1 MVLGVGFEP
10 TYGKPGQIYSLL
22 LLTAQPP
29 QHYQLM
35 KRNRKKNP
43 GSLYKGNAH
52 PTGEGSLANL
62 TP

>member
-1 MVLGVGFEP
+1 
-10 TYGKPGQIYSLL
+10 
-22 LLTAQPP
+22 
-29 QHYQLM
+29 M

>member
-29 QHYQLM
+29 QHYRLQIQE
-35 KRNRKKNP
+35 RDYN
-43 GSLYKGNAH
+43 
-52 PTGEGSLANL
+52 
-62 TP
+62 